1 MNSDTQRYGGF
12 TESRK
17 REEVEKKGREK
28 GKGYGTAK
36 RNDY

>member
-1 MNSDTQRYGGF
+1 MNSDIERYDEF

-17 REEVEKKGREK
+17 REEAKKKGREK
-28 GKGYGTAK
+28 RTSYSTVK